1 MRRVGFR
8 LMRLLDQLLVG
19 AVIVDAWPSL
29 LLSDPDPS
37 LLPNVLSSA
46 QYLAPD
52 RKPILAVRYMVL
64 DSEFERAEHM
74 QAMLDDVVGS
84 KLGGSMLPMDIDV
97 KPFRGVTSV
106 NTTASEPLTPAT
118 ACQLSPNSAFDSE
131 HALQLEQR
139 YTKTYEAMAMCKYP
153 YQNCPQRDEI
163 TRCRVVGCAMAHLS
177 SLMDFINGSASNAD
191 YLLNLEDDVV
201 ITRELVEQLPSILAN
216 LPADWHL
223 LRFNTWNQAD
233 DKDRIAPGSPL
244 YLARMPPLGSLDR
257 FQNYMGSSVEVY
269 QRRTAAAALEALI
282 RNGVGDIDFGM
293 ARVEPSAEQTFKSYV
308 YWQSPTTLTPPLAF
322 TNEADAK
329 VGSVHF
335 GLRQSTLFE
344 RSYRDSLEGSREF
357 AHVSDWAHLHKA
369 QPAPVRLNTFWKRA
383 GNPGPL

>member
-1 MRRVGFR
+1 
-8 LMRLLDQLLVG
+8 
-19 AVIVDAWPSL
+19 
-29 LLSDPDPS
+29 
-37 LLPNVLSSA
+37 VLSSA

-139 YTKTYEAMAMCKYP
+139 YTQTYEAMAMCKYP

-177 SLMDFINGSASNAD
+177 SLMDFINGSSSHAD

-282 RNGVGDIDFGM
+282 RNGVGDFDFGM

-357 AHVSDWAHLHKA
+357 AHVSEWAHLHKA